1 MRIAVCDDELVCTQ
15 LICEH
20 LNTILRLQAVEASIL
35 PYTDPRRMVD
45 AHKVQPFD
53 AIFLDIEMP
62 LFSGFDAAQEIRSIS
77 EGTYIIFVT
86 AKHEL
91 VYESFEYT
99 PFYFLCK
106 VSEDDLRRDL
116 NHVMRKLMVNFRQN
130 QKLTIQDSTFGT
142 SIIPLK
148 DILYIV
154 SDKHYLLYHTRA
166 FSVPY
171 KERGTIAAKEIEFFS
186 YQFLKPHRRYLV
198 NMNCIEHFDNPI
210 NSITLMNGEII
221 PISKGMKDEAF
232 RMYKEF
238 KRR

>member
-20 LNTILRLQAVEASIL
+20 LNTVLHLQAQDAAIF
-35 PYTDPRRMVD
+35 PYTDPQNLLA
-45 AHKVQPFD
+45 AHQTQPFD
-53 AIFLDIEMP
+53 VIFLDIEMP
-62 LFSGFDAAQEIRSIS
+62 DVSGFDAAKQIREIAD
-77 EGTYIIFVT
+77 ETYIIFVT

-106 VSEDDLRRDL
+106 VSEEDLKRDL
-116 NHVMRKLMVNFRQN
+116 NHVLRKLMVHFRQS
-130 QKLTIQDSTFGT
+130 QKLTIQDSSFGT
-142 SIIPLK
+142 SILPLK
-148 DILYIV
+148 DILYLV
-154 SDKHYLLYHTRA
+154 SDKHYLFYHTKNSA
-166 FSVPY
+166 IPY
-171 KERGTIAAKEIEFFS
+171 KERGTIASKEIEFFA

-198 NMNCIEHFDNPI
+198 NMNYIEHFDSPL
-210 NSITLMNGEII
+210 NSITLKNGEIL

-232 RMYKEF
+232 RMYREF